1 MTFDPKRLHVIRCY
15 ERLPPL
21 PGGMEKHIASLTAA
35 QRELGVRVTEV
46 YNGGNPSGES
56 VQIWPGRR
64 LDQLRPYFLREAL
77 FYAAAARKHP
87 DFAQDRYRVV
97 HVHGDWPSFLFGSML
112 GRMLGADAVAATIHE
127 WARGRPRLYA
137 FALRNCDPIF
147 ATGLQEA
154 RLLQRLSGKE
164 VTHLPSA
171 PAGLFFAPPELD
183 GEPSDVI
190 VAGNLVPR
198 KNLDLVLDLAELR
211 PQYSFAVYGGGP
223 ELARLDALQA
233 KKGLNN
239 LRFHGPVEA
248 EALHSAMC
256 SSKIFLN
263 TALAEGSPTAALEAM
278 ASGLPAVLTPS
289 NDYSNLIDQGVNG
302 RVSEGWDAKSLAAA
316 IDDLLADPRKLS
328 RAGREARKAAE
339 KHRWIEKARTVT
351 RMMIEAA
358 EQRRAR

>member
-1 MTFDPKRLHVIRCY
+1 VTFDPQRLHVIRCY

-35 QRELGVRVTEV
+35 QRELGVRVTEL
-46 YNGGNPSGES
+46 YNSGSPSGES
-56 VQIWPGRR
+56 IQIWPSRR

-77 FYAAAARKHP
+77 FYAAAARKRP
-87 DFAQDRYRVV
+87 EFAEDRYRVV

-112 GRMLGADAVAATIHE
+112 GRILGADAVAASIHE
-127 WARGRPRLYA
+127 WARGRPRLYP
-137 FALRNCDPIF
+137 FALKNCDPIF

-154 RLLQRLSGKE
+154 RLLQRLSGKA

-171 PAGLFFAPPELD
+171 PAELFFAPPRLA

-198 KNLDLVLDLAELR
+198 KNLDLVLDVAELR

-223 ELARLDALQA
+223 ERPRLNALLA

-263 TALAEGSPTAALEAM
+263 TAMAEGSPTAALEAM
-278 ASGLPAVLTPS
+278 ACGLPVVLTPS
-289 NDYSNLIDQGVNG
+289 NDYSNLVDQGVNG
-302 RVSEGWDAKSLAAA
+302 RVTGGWDAKSIAAA

-328 RAGREARKAAE
+328 KAGKEARNVAE
-339 KHRWIEKARTVT
+339 SHRWIEKARTVT
-351 RMMIEAA
+351 RMMIQSAA
-358 EQRRAR
+358 KGRAR

>member
-1 MTFDPKRLHVIRCY
+1 VTFDPERLHVIRCY

-35 QRELGVRVTEV
+35 QRQLGVRVTEI
-46 YNGGNPSGES
+46 YNSGNPSGES
-56 VQIWPGRR
+56 IQIWPRRR

-97 HVHGDWPSFLFGSML
+97 HVHGDWPSFLFGSMFARL
-112 GRMLGADAVAATIHE
+112 LGADAVAATIHE

-154 RLLQRLSGKE
+154 RLLERLSGKP

-171 PAGLFFAPPELD
+171 PAELFFGSPTRRA
-183 GEPSDVI
+183 EPSDVI

-198 KNLDLVLDLAELR
+198 KNLELVLEVAALR
-211 PQYSFAVYGGGP
+211 PLLSFVVYGGGP
-223 ELARLDALQA
+223 ERGRLEAVLA

-239 LRFHGPVEA
+239 LRFHGPVEP
-248 EALHSAMC
+248 EALHSAMS
-256 SSKIFLN
+256 SSKLFLN

-278 ASGLPAVLTPS
+278 ACGLPAVLTPS
-289 NDYSNLIDQGVNG
+289 NDFSNLIDQGVNG
-302 RVSEGWDAKSLAAA
+302 RVTAGWHPDAVAAA
-316 IDDLLADPRKLS
+316 IDRFLGDALTFS
-328 RAGREARKAAE
+328 RARKEARKTAE
-339 KHRWIEKARTVT
+339 QHRWHEKALTVT
-351 RMMIEAA
+351 TMMITSAKKGLA
-358 EQRRAR
+358 G